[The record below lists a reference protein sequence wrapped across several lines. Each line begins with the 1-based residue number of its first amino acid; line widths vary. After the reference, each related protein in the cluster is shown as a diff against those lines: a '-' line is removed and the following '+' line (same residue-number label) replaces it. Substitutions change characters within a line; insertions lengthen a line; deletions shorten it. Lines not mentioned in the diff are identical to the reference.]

1 MCYPAGPEF
10 TNPEVTA
17 MKPAEFIAPPPPIS
31 GNN

>member
-17 MKPAEFIAPPPPIS
+17 MKPATFIAPPPDF
-31 GNN
+31 GE

>member
-17 MKPAEFIAPPPPIS
+17 MKPAKFIAPPPIS